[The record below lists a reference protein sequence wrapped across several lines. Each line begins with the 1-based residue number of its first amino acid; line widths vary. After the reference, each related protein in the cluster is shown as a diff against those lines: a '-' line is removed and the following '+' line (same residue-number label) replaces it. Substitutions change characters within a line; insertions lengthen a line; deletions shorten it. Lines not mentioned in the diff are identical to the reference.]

1 MRSHSSDRLVRLHQ
15 LPTIAETVEEE
26 EDEERKRN
34 QRHAEQPAL
43 WMCPRILQARS
54 ISEASG
60 PRARAELRDRRK
72 LLTDGRVLGKSG
84 VSVFLSPG
92 SSRCWSAFFFLFTR
106 GVTGWFVVQGLLWYG
121 GVCVRLGVGVYPVLS
136 FRKRERPTLRAPF
149 VSRVGTLRPRWSCV
163 VE

>member
-26 EDEERKRN
+26 EDDDRKRKKS
-34 QRHAEQPAL
+34 HAEQPAL
-43 WMCPRILQARS
+43 WMCPRCLQARS

-84 VSVFLSPG
+84 VSFFLSPG
-92 SSRCWSAFFFLFTR
+92 SSRCWSAFFFSFH
-106 GVTGWFVVQGLLWYG
+106 TGGHRLVRCSGASVVRWCLCASGRRCVPGFVVQ
-121 GVCVRLGVGVYPVLS
+121 
-136 FRKRERPTLRAPF
+136 EA
-149 VSRVGTLRPRWSCV
+149 
-163 VE
+163 